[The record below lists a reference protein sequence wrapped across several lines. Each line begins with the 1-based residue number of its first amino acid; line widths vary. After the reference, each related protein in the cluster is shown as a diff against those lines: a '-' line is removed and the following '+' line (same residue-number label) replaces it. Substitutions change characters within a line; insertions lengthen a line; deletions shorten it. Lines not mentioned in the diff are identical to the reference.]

1 MTAEQFRRLALEF
14 PDAIESEHMGHPD
27 FRANGKIFASLGY
40 PGEGFGMVKLTP
52 AQQAAMMKE
61 APDTLSPSTGA
72 WGRAGATS
80 VRLTAART
88 EIVRSAL
95 AVARENVVA
104 KQEQQQKKK
113 RSRPGRSES

>member
-1 MTAEQFRRLALEF
+1 MRLRMTAEQFRRLALEF
-14 PDAIESEHMGHPD
+14 PDAIEFEHMGHPD

-52 AQQAAMMKE
+52 AQQAAMMKQ
-61 APDTLSPSTGA
+61 APDALSPSTGA

-80 VRLTAART
+80 VRLTAASP

-95 AVARENVVA
+95 AAARENVVA
-104 KQEQQQKKK
+104 KQQKKK
-113 RSRPGRSES
+113 RSRSGRS